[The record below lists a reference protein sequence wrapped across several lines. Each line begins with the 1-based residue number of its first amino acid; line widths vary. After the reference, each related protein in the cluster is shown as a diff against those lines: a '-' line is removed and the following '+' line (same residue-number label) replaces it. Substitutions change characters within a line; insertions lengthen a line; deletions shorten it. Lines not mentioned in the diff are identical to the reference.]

1 MGERRKKKESTSDC
15 KTADELAALCA
26 EIAEDHKSE
35 DVVRLK
41 ISELSVIAD
50 YLVLCTGNSVPHVRA
65 IADHIYRE
73 LRNRF
78 NIRAF
83 SIDGVPASQWMVL
96 DYGNVIVHVF
106 TPEIRDIYQL
116 ESLWGD
122 AQRD

>member
-1 MGERRKKKESTSDC
+1 MMERRKKKEFMAVC
-15 KTADELAALCA
+15 KTADQLAAICA

-35 DVVRLK
+35 NVVRLK

-65 IADHIYRE
+65 IADHIYRG

-78 NIRAF
+78 NIRAL
-83 SIDGVPASQWMVL
+83 SMDGTPASQWMVL
-96 DYGNVIVHVF
+96 DYGNVIVHIF

-122 AQRD
+122 AQRY